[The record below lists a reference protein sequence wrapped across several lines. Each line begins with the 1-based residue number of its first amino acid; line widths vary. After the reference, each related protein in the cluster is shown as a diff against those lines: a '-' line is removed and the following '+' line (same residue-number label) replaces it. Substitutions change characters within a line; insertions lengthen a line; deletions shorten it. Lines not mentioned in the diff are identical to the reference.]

1 MDNVHERIESLC
13 KQAGISGAKM
23 CSDLGMSR
31 SFLTELRKG
40 RAKSIK
46 IETASKIADYFGV
59 TVEYLLGKDK
69 KEAPTLTAKDERDI
83 ARDLERIR
91 DALENEDSIMFD
103 GDPAYITTIR
113 VLLFRFTPQISLL
126 YALFYFVFYVLF
138 PAFPAAG
145 TYLVRSQ
152 PSSIQQKPP
161 PDAGTLPV
169 HGGDFACLLLCA
181 AGLTLPLKLTVGLPP
196 TCSAGGRP
204 VLYEYG
210 GALTLSFI
218 DLSG

>member
-1 MDNVHERIESLC
+1 
-13 KQAGISGAKM
+13 M

-69 KEAPTLTAKDERDI
+69 KETPTLTAKDERDI

-103 GDPAYITTIR
+103 GDPMSDEARDSIMNAIALGLQAAKLKNKEKY
-113 VLLFRFTPQISLL
+113 TPKK
-126 YALFYFVFYVLF
+126 YRK
-138 PAFPAAG
+138 G
-145 TYLVRSQ
+145 
-152 PSSIQQKPP
+152 
-161 PDAGTLPV
+161 
-169 HGGDFACLLLCA
+169 
-181 AGLTLPLKLTVGLPP
+181 
-196 TCSAGGRP
+196 
-204 VLYEYG
+204 
-210 GALTLSFI
+210 
-218 DLSG
+218 